1 VTVSESELQHL
12 IAQWRE
18 RMAASPAAWSDV
30 DLTFTQLRALF
41 VLGRQ
46 PLRVSELAK
55 TLGMSLASA
64 SALSDRLVR
73 LELVARRAD
82 PTDRRSV
89 YLEIAPAGKRVVQRL
104 ERAQTSQ
111 LTTAVRQMNEEERRA
126 FATTLRALLRVPA
139 QAPARRTRAPKRALR
154 RTA

>member
-1 VTVSESELQHL
+1 MSTSESELQHL
-12 IAQWRE
+12 IGQWRE
-18 RMAASPAAWSDV
+18 RMAASPDAWTDV

-46 PLRVSELAK
+46 PLRVSDLAK
-55 TLGMSLASA
+55 ALGMSLASA

-73 LELVARRAD
+73 LELVARHPD

-89 YLEIAPAGKRVVQRL
+89 FLHIAPQGVRVLRRL

-111 LTTAVRQMNEEERRA
+111 LTRAIKQMSAEERRA
-126 FATTLRALLRVPA
+126 FVTTLRAFLRV
-139 QAPARRTRAPKRALR
+139 APIKSAIPQRKTARRAK
-154 RTA
+154 